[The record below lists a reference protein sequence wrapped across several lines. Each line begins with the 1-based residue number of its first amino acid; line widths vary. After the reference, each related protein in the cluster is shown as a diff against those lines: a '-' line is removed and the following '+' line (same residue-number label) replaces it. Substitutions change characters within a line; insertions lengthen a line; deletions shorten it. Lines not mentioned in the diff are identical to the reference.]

1 LGLLD
6 GLTGRNQ
13 KDKSGGGGWLN
24 SYPPYDAPF
33 RGPASALT
41 LDQSDANL
49 QYLLTHS
56 EQRVNDLV
64 RFLSGVDVDF
74 TGALHGG
81 EVGPPLE
88 ALHVWLKREFSKL
101 YDPAIAKRS
110 VWLAST
116 RKGPEIVYSLLMD
129 IALLLGA
136 LLIAR
141 KPEYRW
147 ALDLDPDNVTD
158 EMDTVKRPV
167 VQIPKADPFPAPII
181 LDFEASVVGQYLT
194 ARSPIFGLTN
204 DLGRQVTE
212 AISGAFERPW
222 RTR

>member
-1 LGLLD
+1 LGLFD
-6 GLTGRNQ
+6 RPTGWKQ
-13 KDKSGGGGWLN
+13 KEQGGGGGLN
-24 SYPPYDAPF
+24 SYPPYQAPF
-33 RGPASALT
+33 RGPASALM
-41 LDQSDANL
+41 LAQANANL

-56 EQRVNDLV
+56 EQRVNDLA
-64 RFLSGVDVDF
+64 RFLSRVDVDF
-74 TGALHGG
+74 TGALRGG

-88 ALHVWLKREFSKL
+88 ALHVWLKREFPKL
-101 YDPAIAKRS
+101 HDPAIAKRS

-116 RKGPEIVYSLLMD
+116 REGREIVYSLLMD

-136 LLIAR
+136 LVIAR

-147 ALDLDPDNVTD
+147 ALDLDPDNVAD

-181 LDFEASVVGQYLT
+181 LDFEASVVHQYRT

-212 AISGAFERPW
+212 AISGACERPW
-222 RTR
+222 RT